1 MKKKWSPNSWQ
12 NLTSQQQP
20 QWEANKEYKKVISE
34 ISSYP
39 PLVFAG
45 EVRALKQQLA
55 EAAQGRGFL
64 VQGGDCA
71 ETFADFRADLIRD
84 KLKILLQ
91 MSVVLTYGA
100 SCNVVK
106 LGRIAGQFAK
116 PRSSNTEKRDGIEL
130 PSYRGDAVN
139 DIAFNEKSRTPN
151 PKRMLRTYSQSAAT
165 LNLLRAFTT
174 GGFADLNKI
183 HYWNQEFIARSPQG
197 KRYEKI
203 AVSID
208 EALTFMQAVGI
219 NSENTSALKLTEFF
233 TSHEALL
240 LGYEHSLTRKDSL
253 SKKWYNCSAHF
264 LWIGDRTRQPE
275 GAHVEL
281 LSGVDNPIGIKVGPS
296 INVEELL
303 SLCEKLNPKNK
314 WGRLTLI
321 TRMGAETIRNKLP
334 SLVRAVKES
343 GQKVLWV
350 CDPMHGN
357 TYKSKTGLKTRNFD
371 TILEELEH
379 FFAIHRAENTIPG
392 GVHFELTG
400 ENVTECVGGARKISD
415 GDLKSKYETAC
426 DPRLNNEQ
434 SLELAFLVTD
444 LLRNGRS
451 SIKPYK

>member
-1 MKKKWSPNSWQ
+1 MGKSWSPESWQ
-12 NLTSQQQP
+12 KLKGAQQP
-20 QWEANKEYKKVISE
+20 NWGKADGYSKILSE
-34 ISSYP
+34 ISKYP

-45 EVRALKQQLA
+45 EVRELKQQLS
-55 EAAQGRGFL
+55 EASQGNGFL
-64 VQGGDCA
+64 IQGGDCA
-71 ETFADFRADLIRD
+71 ETFNNFRADSIRD

-116 PRSSNTEKRDGIEL
+116 PRSSNTEMRDGIDL

-139 DIAFNEKSRTPN
+139 DIEFIEKARIPN
-151 PKRMLRTYSQSAAT
+151 PKRLLRAYNQSAAT

-174 GGFADLNKI
+174 GGFADLNKAHI
-183 HYWNQEFIARSPQG
+183 WNQEFIAQSPQG
-197 KRYEKI
+197 KRYKKI
-203 AVSID
+203 TTSID
-208 EALTFMQAVGI
+208 DALTFMKAIGI

-240 LGYEHSLTRKDSL
+240 LGYEHSLTRQDSL

-264 LWIGDRTRQPE
+264 LWIGDRTRQPD

-281 LSGVDNPIGIKVGPS
+281 LSGVDNPIGVKVGPS
-296 INVEELL
+296 ITEDELL
-303 SLCEKLNPKNK
+303 SLCEKLNPQNK

-321 TRMGAETIRNKLP
+321 TRFGADDIRIKLP
-334 SLVRAVKES
+334 PLVKTIKES
-343 GQKVLWV
+343 GHKVLWV

-357 TYKSKTGLKTRNFD
+357 TYKSETGYKTRHFD

-379 FFAIHRAENTIPG
+379 FFAIHRAEGTIPG

-400 ENVTECVGGARKISD
+400 DNVTECMGGARDISD
-415 GDLKSKYETAC
+415 SDLESRYETAC

-434 SLELAFLVTD
+434 SLELAFIITD
-444 LLRNGRS
+444 LLRN
-451 SIKPYK
+451 KK

>member
-1 MKKKWSPNSWQ
+1 MGNSWTPDSWKH
-12 NLTSQQQP
+12 LTAAQQP
-20 QWEANKEYKKVISE
+20 DWENSKGYTKVVSE
-34 ISSYP
+34 LSSYP

-45 EVRALKQQLA
+45 EVRALKQQLGD
-55 EAAQGRGFL
+55 AAQGNGFL
-64 VQGGDCA
+64 IQGGDCA
-71 ETFADFRADLIRD
+71 ETFDDFRADSIRD

-116 PRSSNTEKRDGIEL
+116 PRSTNTETRDGIEL

-139 DIAFNEKSRTPN
+139 DINFNEESRKQN
-151 PKRMLRTYSQSAAT
+151 PKRLLRTYNQSAAT

-174 GGFADLNKI
+174 GGFADLNKV
-183 HYWNQEFIARSPQG
+183 HMWNQEFIAQSPQG
-197 KRYEKI
+197 EKYEEI
-203 AVSID
+203 ANSID
-208 EALTFMQAVGI
+208 DALTFMKAVGI
-219 NSENTSALKLTEFF
+219 TSDNTSALKLAEFF

-240 LGYEHSLTRKDSL
+240 LGYEHALTRQDSLTE
-253 SKKWYNCSAHF
+253 KWYNCSAHF
-264 LWIGDRTRQPE
+264 LWIGDRTRQPN
-275 GAHVEL
+275 GAHVEF
-281 LSGVDNPIGIKVGPS
+281 LSGVDNPIGIKVGPT
-296 INVEELL
+296 INKEELI
-303 SLCEKLNPKNK
+303 SLCEKLNPENE

-321 TRMGAETIRNKLP
+321 SRMGADTVRSKLP
-334 SLVRAVKES
+334 PLIKAIKES

-357 TYKSKTGLKTRNFD
+357 TYKTTNGYKTRHFD

-379 FFAIHRAENTIPG
+379 FFAIHCAEKTIPG

-400 ENVTECVGGARKISD
+400 DNVTECLGGAQKISD
-415 GDLKSKYETAC
+415 SDLKSRYETAC

-444 LLRNGRS
+444 LLRNGR
-451 SIKPYK
+451 

>member
-1 MKKKWSPNSWQ
+1 MGNSLTPESWK
-12 NLTSQQQP
+12 NLTAAQQP
-20 QWEANKEYKKVISE
+20 DWEKSEAYSKVISE

-45 EVRALKQQLA
+45 EVRALKQQLGD
-55 EAAQGRGFL
+55 AAQGNGFL
-64 VQGGDCA
+64 IQGGDCA
-71 ETFADFRADLIRD
+71 ETFDDFRADSIRD

-116 PRSSNTEKRDGIEL
+116 PRSANTETRDGIEL

-139 DIAFNEKSRTPN
+139 DINFNEASRKQN
-151 PKRMLRTYSQSAAT
+151 PKRLLRTYNQSAAT

-174 GGFADLNKI
+174 GGFADLNKV
-183 HYWNQEFIARSPQG
+183 HVWNQEFITQSPQG
-197 KRYEKI
+197 KRYE
-203 AVSID
+203 
-208 EALTFMQAVGI
+208 AVGI
-219 NSENTSALKLTEFF
+219 NSENTSALKLAEFF

-240 LGYEHSLTRKDSL
+240 LGYEHALTRQDSLTE
-253 SKKWYNCSAHF
+253 KWYNCSAHF
-264 LWIGDRTRQPE
+264 LWIGDRTRQPD
-275 GAHVEL
+275 GAHVEF
-281 LSGVDNPIGIKVGPS
+281 LSGVDNPIGIKVGPT
-296 INVEELL
+296 INEEELL
-303 SLCEKLNPKNK
+303 SLCEKLNPENE

-321 TRMGAETIRNKLP
+321 SRMGADSVRSKLP
-334 SLVRAVKES
+334 PLIKAIQES

-357 TYKSKTGLKTRNFD
+357 TYKTENGYKTRHFD

-379 FFAIHRAENTIPG
+379 FFAIHRAEGTIPG

-400 ENVTECVGGARKISD
+400 DNVTECLGGAREISD
-415 GDLKSKYETAC
+415 SDLKSRYETAC

-444 LLRNGRS
+444 LLRNGR
-451 SIKPYK
+451 

>member
-1 MKKKWSPNSWQ
+1 MGNSWTTESWQ
-12 NLTSQQQP
+12 KLTAAQQP
-20 QWEANKEYKKVISE
+20 DWKKNKDYTKVLSKISN
-34 ISSYP
+34 YP
-39 PLVFAG
+39 PLVFAE
-45 EVRALKQQLA
+45 EVRALKQQLGD
-55 EAAQGRGFL
+55 AAQGNGFL
-64 VQGGDCA
+64 IQGGDCA
-71 ETFADFRADLIRD
+71 ETFLDFRADSIRD

-116 PRSSNTEKRDGIEL
+116 PRSSNTETREGIKL

-139 DIAFNEKSRTPN
+139 DINFDEKNRKPN
-151 PKRMLRTYSQSAAT
+151 PKRMLQTYNQSAAT

-174 GGFADLNKI
+174 GGFADLNKV
-183 HYWNQEFIARSPQG
+183 HLWNQEFIAQSPQG

-203 AVSID
+203 AKSID

-219 NSENTSALKLTEFF
+219 NSDNTAALKLTEFF

-240 LGYEHSLTRKDSL
+240 LGYEHALTRQDSL
-253 SKKWYNCSAHF
+253 SEKWYICSAHF

-281 LSGVDNPIGIKVGPS
+281 LSGVDNPVGIKIGPS
-296 INVEELL
+296 TTTFDLL
-303 SLCEKLNPKNK
+303 SLCEKLNSENE

-321 TRMGAETIRNKLP
+321 TRMGADIIRRQLP
-334 SLVRAVKES
+334 PLIRAVKDK
-343 GQKVLWV
+343 GHNVLWI

-357 TYKSKTGLKTRNFD
+357 TYKSKTGYKTRHFD

-379 FFAIHRAENTIPG
+379 FFAIHRAEGTIPG

-400 ENVTECVGGARKISD
+400 ANVTECTGGAREISD
-415 GDLKSKYETAC
+415 EDLEIKYETAC

-444 LLRNGRS
+444 LLRNTR
-451 SIKPYK
+451 KL

>member
-1 MKKKWSPNSWQ
+1 MGKSWTPDSWKI
-12 NLTSQQQP
+12 LPAEQQP
-20 QWEANKEYKKVISE
+20 DWEKSEAYSKVISE
-34 ISSYP
+34 ISGYP

-45 EVRALKQQLA
+45 EVRALKQQLGD
-55 EAAQGRGFL
+55 AAQGNGFL
-64 VQGGDCA
+64 IQGGDCA
-71 ETFADFRADLIRD
+71 ETFDDFRADSIRD

-116 PRSSNTEKRDGIEL
+116 PRSTNTETRDGIEL

-139 DIAFNEKSRTPN
+139 DINFNEESRKQN
-151 PKRMLRTYSQSAAT
+151 PKRLLRTYNQSAAT

-174 GGFADLNKI
+174 GGFADLNKV
-183 HYWNQEFIARSPQG
+183 HVWNQEFIAQSPQG
-197 KRYEKI
+197 EKYEEI
-203 AVSID
+203 ANSID
-208 EALTFMQAVGI
+208 DALTFMKAVGI
-219 NSENTSALKLTEFF
+219 TSDNTSALKLAEFF

-240 LGYEHSLTRKDSL
+240 LGYEHALTRQDSLT
-253 SKKWYNCSAHF
+253 KKWYNCSAHF
-264 LWIGDRTRQPE
+264 LWIGDRTRQPN
-275 GAHVEL
+275 GAHVEF

-296 INVEELL
+296 INKEELI
-303 SLCEKLNPKNK
+303 SLCEKLNPENE

-321 TRMGAETIRNKLP
+321 SRMGADTVRSKLP
-334 SLVRAVKES
+334 PLIKAIKES

-357 TYKSKTGLKTRNFD
+357 TYKTKNGYKTRHFD

-379 FFAIHRAENTIPG
+379 FFAIHRAEKTIPG

-400 ENVTECVGGARKISD
+400 DNVTECLGGAQKISD
-415 GDLKSKYETAC
+415 SDLKSRYETAC

-444 LLRNGRS
+444 LLRNRR
-451 SIKPYK
+451 